1 LSSAAHLRSDIG
13 RGRPAAFDVFCYVF
27 TYAWALILLYP
38 ILFIVSLSLRRRE
51 ELTDAVF
58 GLIPLHIQWANYIDA
73 FSLMARYVVPIPILM
88 MNSAIVTAAAV
99 FGALTIAV
107 LAAYAFAAMEF
118 RGKRILFYIILLG
131 LIVPIPMMLIP
142 EFITV
147 KTYGLIGSRLSLIL
161 PYTAFGLPLPIL
173 ILTTYFKAIP
183 KELFEA
189 AQMDGAS
196 HLRVLRSVVLPISR
210 PALATCAIF
219 LGLTFWNEFPLAL
232 VIIHDPD
239 LVTVPVGL
247 ASVKGK
253 GASPWEIIAAVMLIT
268 SVPVIAIFTAF
279 QRQFIEGLVRG
290 SLKG

>member
-1 LSSAAHLRSDIG
+1 VSG
-13 RGRPAAFDVFCYVF
+13 RRPEGFDVFCHVF
-27 TYAWALILLYP
+27 TCAWALILLYP
-38 ILFIVSLSLRRRE
+38 IMFVISLSLRRRE
-51 ELTDAVF
+51 ELTDAIF
-58 GLIPLHIQWANYIDA
+58 GLLPFHVQWTNYIDA
-73 FSLMARYVVPIPILM
+73 FSLMARYVVPIPTLM
-88 MNSAIVTAAAV
+88 MNSAIVTTAAV
-99 FGALTIAV
+99 LGALAIAV

-118 RGKRILFYIILLG
+118 PGKRILFYIILLG

-189 AQMDGAS
+189 ATIDGAS
-196 HLRVLRSVVLPISR
+196 HLRILRSVVLPISR

-239 LVTVPVGL
+239 LITVPVGL

-253 GASPWEIIAAVMLIT
+253 GTSPWEIIAAVMLIT
-268 SVPVIAIFTAF
+268 SLPVIVIFTAF
-279 QRQFIEGLVRG
+279 QRQFIEGLVQG